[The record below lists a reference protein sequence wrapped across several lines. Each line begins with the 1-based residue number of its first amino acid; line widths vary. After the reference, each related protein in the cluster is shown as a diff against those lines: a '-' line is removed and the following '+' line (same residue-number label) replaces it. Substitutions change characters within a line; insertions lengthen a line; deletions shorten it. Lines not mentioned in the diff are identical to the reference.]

1 MEVKQ
6 FEMPDGSK
14 IWIPKYGEEWK
25 LVKTITID
33 EPVTSVRFNT
43 GDDGNPFEVEEVFVY
58 GKNVKTDSA
67 TQGLLLFN
75 QYYSTSLNDF
85 FNTTAKSFFIY
96 SSWKGVRF
104 TESMSSTYDLTMTA
118 QSGASSRIVTAD
130 NVQKITALGIRAQVA
145 RQFTS
150 GTMYFYAR

>member
-6 FEMPDGSK
+6 FEMPDGSN
-14 IWIPKYGEEWK
+14 IWIPMYGEEWK

-33 EPVTSVRFNT
+33 EPVASVKFNI

-67 TQGLLLFN
+67 TQGWLLFN
-75 QYYSTSLNDF
+75 QAHFPSLNNF
-85 FNTTAKSFFIY
+85 FNTTAKSFYIY

-104 TESMSSTYDLTMTA
+104 TEALSGTYDLTTTA
-118 QSGASSRIVTAD
+118 ESGVSSQIVTAD
-130 NVQKITALGIRAQVA
+130 NVQKITALGIKTQYTE
-145 RQFTS
+145 QFTS

>member
-1 MEVKQ
+1 MEVRQ
-6 FEMPDGSK
+6 FEMPDGSN
-14 IWIPKYGEEWK
+14 IWIPMYGEEWK

-33 EPVTSVRFNT
+33 EPVTSVKFNT

-67 TQGLLLFN
+67 TQCFLLFN
-75 QYYSTSLNDF
+75 QGYCPSLNNF

-104 TESMSSTYDLTMTA
+104 TEALSQTYDLTTTA
-118 QSGASSRIVTAD
+118 QSGVSSQITTAD
-130 NVQKITALGIRAQVA
+130 NVQKITALGIKTQNTQ
-145 RQFTS
+145 QFTS